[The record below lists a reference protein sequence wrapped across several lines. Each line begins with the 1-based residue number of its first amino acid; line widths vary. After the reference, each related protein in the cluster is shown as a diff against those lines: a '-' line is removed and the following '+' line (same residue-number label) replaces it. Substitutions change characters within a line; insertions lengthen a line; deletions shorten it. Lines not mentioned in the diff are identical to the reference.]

1 MELRKAI
8 LQKVLDMK
16 EDIVVFVHK
25 FGFDADN
32 ESVAI
37 VQTEKGD
44 IITVFAE
51 RLRFVN
57 TPIIENQKL
66 PLTETAERKLR
77 LLYKTQNLVKNNSE
91 FVGATLDLLE
101 EWSGVFPF

>member
-1 MELRKAI
+1 MKLRKAI
-8 LQKVLDMK
+8 LLKVLNMK
-16 EDIVVFVHK
+16 EDIIVFVHK

-37 VQTEKGD
+37 VETEKGD

-51 RLRFVN
+51 RLQFVN
-57 TPIIENQKL
+57 SPIVEEKKL
-66 PLTETAERKLR
+66 PLTKTAEGKLR
-77 LLYKTQNLVKNNSE
+77 YLYKIQNLAKDNQE
-91 FVGATLDLLE
+91 FTGATLDLLK